1 MKKVASTDEYTIF
14 QRRDGRY
21 AVKDADGNAV
31 NGDDK
36 VKVLLAQDLIKAPAP
51 KAPEPE
57 PEPEEAAAPAEDEA
71 AEEATAEEAAAE
83 EAESE
88 AEAPAEDGGEAE
100 EAKE

>member
-21 AVKDADGNAV
+21 AVKDAEGNAV

-57 PEPEEAAAPAEDEA
+57 PEAEEAAAPAEDEA
-71 AEEATAEEAAAE
+71 AAEDAAAE
-83 EAESE
+83 GAESE
-88 AEAPAEDGGEAE
+88 AETPAEDGGEAE